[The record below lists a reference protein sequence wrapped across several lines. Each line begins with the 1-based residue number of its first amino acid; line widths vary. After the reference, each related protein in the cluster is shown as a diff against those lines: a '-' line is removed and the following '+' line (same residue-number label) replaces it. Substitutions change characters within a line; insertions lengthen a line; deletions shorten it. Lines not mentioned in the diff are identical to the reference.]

1 MIRQARLFC
10 GYMEKIIV
18 VEIIQ
23 DEKPISS
30 LCIIEPIT
38 EELEDIDLG
47 VLPASYL
54 GAVGDFSAT
63 LLKASCIARINPEN
77 PRVGRSI

>member
-1 MIRQARLFC
+1 MIRQARLSC
-10 GYMEKIIV
+10 RYMEKIIV
-18 VEIIQ
+18 IEIIQ
-23 DEKPISS
+23 DENPISS

-38 EELEDIDLG
+38 EELEYMYFGI
-47 VLPASYL
+47 LPASYL